1 MVKYRSKLS
10 EFARGAAHLPATVM
24 QTVTKPTYS
33 DEAVVAFRQERRR
46 TLHPMGLNTTYE
58 AVDDDA
64 TDQVKWK
71 VMQNNS
77 ACLVFHSVQESSRRT
92 YSTGWKRFCKFSTWF
107 GTDCFL
113 RVAPQGWSQV
123 ATLPTPFRETVVM
136 SFTHK
141 RSVEGL
147 VPVTVNTYVSDVR
160 FMLKSCNLDVSFMET
175 DIVCS
180 ARTAIELQYRL
191 THPAS
196 DTGSL
201 PFTIDMVM
209 HARNTVLNT
218 GSTAHQ
224 AVNTAMTIATVILGR
239 ASEYLQLPSDHHL
252 RSQDVRFRLHNL
264 QDVVASEAWRYTLD
278 DVQSVMLTVRS
289 AKNDPEGFG
298 SRFQYVKGSLSATC
312 VFDPTADLF
321 SWAARARPMP
331 DHPFLSYRGEW
342 TLTYKMM
349 TKGIK
354 DTVRS
359 LGFKPK
365 LYSTHGIRIASA
377 STLAA
382 AGVPDSV
389 IQKTGRWKSLT
400 FLRYIRVTRAT
411 FAVVIA
417 AITNPTHLTMH
428 DVAAIHPGVH

>member
-1 MVKYRSKLS
+1 
-10 EFARGAAHLPATVM
+10 M

-33 DEAVVAFRQERRR
+33 DEAVVAFRQEKRR

-123 ATLPTPFRETVVM
+123 ATLPIPFRETVVM
-136 SFTHK
+136 SFIHK
-141 RSVEGL
+141 LSVEGL
-147 VPVTVNTYVSDVR
+147 VPVTVNTYVSAVR

-191 THPAS
+191 TYPAG
-196 DTGSL
+196 DTGS
-201 PFTIDMVM
+201 
-209 HARNTVLNT
+209 
-218 GSTAHQ
+218 
-224 AVNTAMTIATVILGR
+224 
-239 ASEYLQLPSDHHL
+239 
-252 RSQDVRFRLHNL
+252 RLHNL
-264 QDVVASEAWRYTLD
+264 QDVAASEAWLYTLAE
-278 DVQSVMLTVRS
+278 VQSVSLIFRS

-298 SRFQYVKGSLSATC
+298 SRFQYIKGSLSETC

-321 SWAARARPMP
+321 SCAARAR
-331 DHPFLSYRGEW
+331 HCLTTPFSH
-342 TLTYKMM
+342 
-349 TKGIK
+349 I
-354 DTVRS
+354 
-359 LGFKPK
+359 
-365 LYSTHGIRIASA
+365 
-377 STLAA
+377 
-382 AGVPDSV
+382 GVS
-389 IQKTGRWKSLT
+389 
-400 FLRYIRVTRAT
+400 
-411 FAVVIA
+411 
-417 AITNPTHLTMH
+417 
-428 DVAAIHPGVH
+428 